1 MATLKDVTGE
11 SRKRISDALAV
22 LAQAIIPEMQ
32 RQNIPAGSIVQLR
45 MFASWTGNHL
55 HVSDFF
61 IEQETS
67 SLRSSD
73 AKRIAE

>member
-1 MATLKDVTGE
+1 
-11 SRKRISDALAV
+11 
-22 LAQAIIPEMQ
+22 MQ

-45 MFASWTGNHL
+45 MFASWTGYHL